1 MTKTFKAVL
10 LASIFAVFAIPASAA
25 RQERVQAKG
34 KVFDVQGQPLAFATV
49 ALMAKDSTI
58 VGGTSTDMEGAYVLE
73 ANAGSY
79 TLVASMIGY
88 RDLSLEVVLRA
99 PVTELEEIT
108 LEDDSEML
116 EAAKVT
122 EKVSLVEMKMDKI
135 VMNVSQSAFAQT
147 SNALDLVKKA
157 PGVTI
162 DKDGN
167 IKLNGKSVAI
177 WIDGRPS
184 HMDGKSLENLLRS
197 TSGTSI
203 ERFELMP
210 NPSSKYDAWQTYL
223 LCHLQ
228 TF

>member
-88 RDLSLEVVLRA
+88 RDLSLEVVLSA

-108 LEDDSEML
+108 LEDDS
-116 EAAKVT
+116 
-122 EKVSLVEMKMDKI
+122 
-135 VMNVSQSAFAQT
+135 
-147 SNALDLVKKA
+147 
-157 PGVTI
+157 
-162 DKDGN
+162 
-167 IKLNGKSVAI
+167 
-177 WIDGRPS
+177 
-184 HMDGKSLENLLRS
+184 
-197 TSGTSI
+197 
-203 ERFELMP
+203 
-210 NPSSKYDAWQTYL
+210 
-223 LCHLQ
+223 
-228 TF
+228 